1 MASTRKAVSVAQPP
15 VQLTS
20 PTSWTPEEKRL
31 VQQLDSILKDI
42 YRRWG
47 RLGLSDFTVSLQ
59 QTFGRTVTVDN
70 FDSVFKQTADSL
82 SVLFGTDG
90 ELQGPTFEVSPDR
103 LFARVREVQFDVVDA
118 NGKIVSTFKSN
129 NGAFQTDKIVVKDIE
144 CPTVL
149 KWTDQYFW
157 LITDDKTI
165 PGAMVEL
172 SQKIQNLQERVAALE
187 TPPEE
192 A

>member
-1 MASTRKAVSVAQPP
+1 MPNRRAVSVVQPP
-15 VQLTS
+15 VSIVS
-20 PTSWTPEEKRL
+20 PAGWKPDEKRL
-31 VQQLDSILKDI
+31 VQQIDAVVRDI

-47 RLGLSDFTVSLQ
+47 RLGLSEFSVALQ
-59 QTFGRTVTVDN
+59 QAFGRTVTQDD
-70 FDSVFKQTADSL
+70 FESIFRQTAESL

-103 LFARVREVQFDVVDA
+103 IFARVREVEFEVVDA

-165 PGAMVEL
+165 PGAIVEL
-172 SQKIQNLQERVAALE
+172 SQKIQNLQERVAAIE